1 MAIINYLPFGGT
13 PAPEKRVK
21 YEYTGVANYT
31 ESGTDDWELEFDS
44 SGTFTPYET
53 ISVDIF
59 AVGGGGGGSYGP
71 VNNWTSA
78 GGGGG
83 RIFYQRRITL
93 QANQPYSIVIGAG
106 GAGGTSSAQAG
117 KAGGD
122 TYLMKGPTKLYTATG
137 ATAQEWVGT
146 NDHVRGGA
154 GGSGGAAAVK
164 WSTLTTNIAAEKR
177 GGENGESGTY
187 DSTLGSSWSDTGSG
201 DYYKNYLN
209 MRKFRSN
216 SGIIYGSGGG
226 HGGYNTGIY
235 TIGAGGG
242 GSGAGDG
249 SSVSGT
255 RGSNGSINR
264 GGGGGGGWNNNGGAG
279 GSGVLFLRKAKN
291 LSMTGTTDIK
301 INGET
306 EITTNEIPI
315 SISWTGGAA
324 IGEDVGPVQ
333 YRIYG
338 QTEPPK
344 SSGQLY
350 NTIYSTNWDN
360 PASITPYDYSSWE
373 KGQISKWY
381 VYAGNPA
388 VDEEISGTPAT
399 WTYRAA
405 NLSITAPSNLK
416 VNGATSSTSPKCVL
430 TWTAS
435 IITGATGITYHIF
448 CNGTDVA
455 NTTSTTYTLP
465 TAIISS
471 YTNATITVKAYNED
485 TGYSTA
491 SNSVIYTYIEK
502 ATLSAP
508 SNLKVNGATN
518 ATGSTCTLTWT
529 ASILVGAT
537 DTITYTIWYDAS
549 GDTANLTKVATTTN
563 TSITLDTETISSFH
577 GYLYVTAATEEIDWS
592 GFSNSVS
599 FTYEAP
605 TATITAPSNLKV
617 NGATSSTSST
627 CSLTW
632 TASTLTNSTKSITYR
647 IWYRAKSGS
656 FGFTLLTTTTNT
668 SITLST
674 SNISGWT
681 AGVYICINAYNE
693 DAGYSDY
700 SSDVSFTYEEAPS
713 TTITAPSSLKINN
726 TAASSSTVYGSSCSL
741 SWTASTANPSQTI
754 TYYIYMGGSNVGNT
768 TSTSYTVSSPS
779 NYTSKTSVYIQAKA
793 ADGTWS
799 SSSSTGYFQYAYV
812 SDPQNLKVN
821 GSSSSSSGTSCT
833 LSWSA
838 PTTVTPST
846 TVTYRIFVDGS
857 SYASTTSTS
866 YTFASS
872 VVSSWTSQKTFKVDA
887 YTSYATCP
895 GYSNSVTFTYVALV
909 TDLYLIESKCWA
921 NDYNTYAASV
931 NNSTA
936 TIGRATSD
944 AHVGIYFKFPEPSN
958 WNSVTSLKL
967 HLYRKAGSA
976 SGSVTIGAPDVTW
989 TDNLTWGNVYYLSSS
1004 HETSGTM
1011 AAASSWNTINITGIK
1026 SSLQSH
1032 AKSGYIVICAH
1043 STSAYMQVDG
1053 STGSYAAWV
1062 EVN

>member
-1 MAIINYLPFGGT
+1 MAIINYLPFSGT

-44 SGTFTPYET
+44 SGTFTPHET

-201 DYYKNYLN
+201 DYYKNYSN

-226 HGGYNTGIY
+226 HGGYNTGTY

-249 SSVSGT
+249 SSFSGT

-291 LSMTGTTDIK
+291 LFMTGTTDIK

-344 SSGQLY
+344 SSGGLY

-435 IITGATGITYHIF
+435 TITGATGITYRIYF
-448 CNGTDVA
+448 GTKEVA
-455 NTTSTTYTLP
+455 STPTTSMTIDKTTTSEYTSG
-465 TAIISS
+465 T
-471 YTNATITVKAYNED
+471 TITVKAWNED
-485 TGYSTA
+485 TGYSVA
-491 SNSVIYTYIEK
+491 SNNVSYTYIEV
-502 ATLSAP
+502 ATITIP
-508 SNLKVNGATN
+508 TNFRVNGSTN
-518 ATGSTCTLTWT
+518 ATGSTCTFTWN
-529 ASILVGAT
+529 ASILVGDTGPIYYEIWIEDSPNIVLLEQTT
-537 DTITYTIWYDAS
+537 D
-549 GDTANLTKVATTTN
+549 
-563 TSITLDTETISSFH
+563 TSITLSTDKIEDCNNTNFYI
-577 GYLYVTAATEEIDWS
+577 TANNDGS
-592 GFSNSVS
+592 GRSEFSDPIV

-605 TATITAPSNLKV
+605 SATITAPSNLKV
-617 NGATSSTSST
+617 NNVTSSTSST
-627 CSLTW
+627 CKLTW
-632 TASTLTNSTKSITYR
+632 TASTLTNSTKPITYR
-647 IWYRAKSGS
+647 IWYKTASATGL
-656 FGFTLLTTTTNT
+656 TLLTTTTST

-674 SNISGWT
+674 SNISSWT
-681 AGVYICINAYNE
+681 SGVTLCIDAYNE
-693 DAGYSDY
+693 DAGYSSY
-700 SSDVSFTYEEAPS
+700 SNNVSFTYEEAPS

-741 SWTASTANPSQTI
+741 SWSASTANPSQTI
-754 TYYIYMGGSNVGNT
+754 TYYIYMGGSNVGTT
-768 TSTSYTVSSPS
+768 TSTSYSVSNASS
-779 NYTSKTSVYIQAKA
+779 YTSRTSVYIQAKA

-799 SSSSTGYFQYAYV
+799 SSSNTGYFQYAYV
-812 SDPQNLKVN
+812 SNPSNLKVN
-821 GSSSSSSGTSCT
+821 DSTSSTSSSCSLT
-833 LSWSA
+833 WSA
-838 PTTVTPST
+838 PETVQPSA
-846 TVTYRIFVDGS
+846 TVTYRIYVNNS
-857 SYASTTSTS
+857 SFATTTSTS
-866 YTFASS
+866 YSFSS
-872 VVSSWTSQKTFKVDA
+872 STISSWTSARTIKVEA

-895 GYSNSVTFTYVALV
+895 DCSNEVTFTYKPASINITV
-909 TDLYLIESKCWA
+909 
-921 NDYNTYAASV
+921 AASKYATTD
-931 NNSTA
+931 NSSFANSGGSSCIVGRSTSSVPVGTA
-936 TIGRATSD
+936 MKFNAPSGGWGSYSRAVL
-944 AHVGIYFKFPEPSN
+944 HV
-958 WNSVTSLKL
+958 
-967 HLYRKAGSA
+967 YRTGGSA
-976 SGSVTIGAPDVTW
+976 SATVIVGHLNQAYSAIIYCDKFYYNNYTSQIGRVSVG
-989 TDNLTWGNVYYLSSS
+989 
-1004 HETSGTM
+1004 
-1011 AAASSWNTINITGIK
+1011 AASTWFSLDITSYKPSGSGEWGIT
-1026 SSLQSH
+1026 L
-1032 AKSGYIVICAH
+1032 
-1043 STSAYMQVDG
+1043 TSKNAYTTVDG
-1053 STGSYAAWV
+1053 TNAYITLS
-1062 EVN
+1062 